1 MGENI
6 LKITDIN
13 GNEKNVEILAS
24 ITLDSNGKNYVVYT
38 ENKETNLGNIQVFVA
53 ELKEND
59 NSVSLLAINDE
70 NVWNEIKRKISQV
83 LKGV

>member
-38 ENKETNLGNIQVFVA
+38 ENKETNLGNIQVFAA

-70 NVWNEIKRKISQV
+70 NVWNEIKRKISQF

>member
-70 NVWNEIKRKISQV
+70 NVWNEIKRKISQF

>member
-24 ITLDSNGKNYVVYT
+24 ITLESNGKNYVVYT